1 MLIECN
7 IFVVEIDSEDKRK
20 GIEIKKSKKKK
31 RQIVEKY
38 SNAMLLLLFITHR
51 KKITKDGFSQ
61 QMMTIHTILLCIN
74 TIRIYQ

>member
-20 GIEIKKSKKKK
+20 GIEIKQLNKMKK

-38 SNAMLLLLFITHR
+38 SNAMLLLLFITH
-51 KKITKDGFSQ
+51 
-61 QMMTIHTILLCIN
+61 IHTYTNGEKKNKYNKRRL
-74 TIRIYQ
+74 